1 MVMARLLPIKVNRK
15 AYTTI
20 TMASS
25 PPAGARVLADQND
38 SSLPEQLSPAST
50 AVPSAPRQSSQRSP
64 SNSSVNL
71 AGHRQSFAEN
81 MRSMPA
87 SPRHRPP
94 SLTQAAVQELM
105 NNPPTKKHGNSK
117 FTGRDWSDITVGE
130 LVSPDD
136 VYWVEL
142 DDSVEDATKVSL
154 YIRW

>member
-1 MVMARLLPIKVNRK
+1 MV
-15 AYTTI
+15 
-20 TMASS
+20 SS
-25 PPAGARVLADQND
+25 PAAGARVIADQIEP
-38 SSLPEQLSPAST
+38 SLPEQSCPAST
-50 AVPSAPRQSSQRSP
+50 AVPPAPRQSSQRSP

-71 AGHRQSFAEN
+71 SGHRQSFAEN
-81 MRSMPA
+81 MRAMPA

-117 FTGRDWSDITVGE
+117 FTGRDWSDITIGE

-136 VYWVEL
+136 VCWVEL

-154 YIRW
+154 YIRR